1 MEPMETEESPAFKKL
16 PIKMGWLEKKG
27 EHLKLW
33 RRRFLVLYDDG
44 VFNGY
49 KAAPSDDDIKTG
61 SGTLENLFNVK
72 NSQIIRK
79 DECEFI
85 LRCKQQNPTSRD
97 KFIERHFKASNRQ
110 ERDEWA
116 DNIEEIYERERRRN
130 SASNE
135 SDILGEDHMDM
146 SNFNVPPEIQR
157 SSVRLTMESFKCIKV
172 LGRGTFG
179 SVHLVYRKDDK
190 KQKRMAM
197 KTIKKSLIRDREQNQ
212 GFDYTREH
220 MKSERQVLTI
230 TDHPFLIKLY
240 HAFQTSNY
248 LCLVMEFAEGGE
260 IYHHL
265 SKCQQ
270 FNIRRSRLYAAEITS
285 AFQYLHGRNIIY
297 RDLKL
302 ENLLL
307 DAEGHIKITDFGL
320 SKILNTP
327 DTSTRTFCGTPEYLA
342 PEVLDDDNYGFG
354 VDWWSLG
361 VVLHEMIVGRLPF
374 YSQDQ
379 SSLFDA
385 ICNSELPEIPQR
397 VPTDATDFLKGLL
410 RKNPQARLGSGAGGA
425 EDVMNHPFFS
435 EIDWAKLYRRE
446 IKPEWVP
453 HLTGP
458 DDVNYFD
465 SIFTRQEP
473 QSFENGHDNRDM
485 HEPFPGFSFNEN
497 LPNSHSS
504 SSHQETGVMA

>member
-1 MEPMETEESPAFKKL
+1 M
-16 PIKMGWLEKKG
+16 
-27 EHLKLW
+27 
-33 RRRFLVLYDDG
+33 
-44 VFNGY
+44 
-49 KAAPSDDDIKTG
+49 
-61 SGTLENLFNVK
+61 
-72 NSQIIRK
+72 
-79 DECEFI
+79 
-85 LRCKQQNPTSRD
+85 
-97 KFIERHFKASNRQ
+97 
-110 ERDEWA
+110 
-116 DNIEEIYERERRRN
+116 
-130 SASNE
+130 
-135 SDILGEDHMDM
+135 
-146 SNFNVPPEIQR
+146 
-157 SSVRLTMESFKCIKV
+157 
-172 LGRGTFG
+172 
-179 SVHLVYRKDDK
+179 
-190 KQKRMAM
+190 
-197 KTIKKSLIRDREQNQ
+197 
-212 GFDYTREH
+212 
-220 MKSERQVLTI
+220 
-230 TDHPFLIKLY
+230 
-240 HAFQTSNY
+240 
-248 LCLVMEFAEGGE
+248 
-260 IYHHL
+260 
-265 SKCQQ
+265 
-270 FNIRRSRLYAAEITS
+270 
-285 AFQYLHGRNIIY
+285 
-297 RDLKL
+297 